1 MNARTI
7 RRAQERKAAKQA
19 RKAARQ
25 APELITA
32 ASTAPSEASLTGAER
47 STGSVSKREELT
59 SSLNETAAGSSGSAV
74 VLSPGNVAT
83 YSQLVANF
91 FAKWKPVGD
100 EEHRLVQSL
109 ADTEWRLLRIPA
121 LESAIYALGRMEFSS
136 EFAGEPQEA
145 VRHSLIEARVFLTYQ
160 RQLNNL
166 SIQENRLRRQR
177 EKDSSLLQHLQQER
191 FGRASQVEEI
201 GFEFSTEP
209 ACDANN
215 TSPLS
220 EVAGDCLLTESLRE
234 HAACAEQSGFDER
247 QSRFHPVRGLS
258 HRELL
263 QVAEH

>member
-19 RKAARQ
+19 RKASRQ
-25 APELITA
+25 APELIA
-32 ASTAPSEASLTGAER
+32 AAPPAPSVASLAVAER
-47 STGSVSKREELT
+47 SIGSASELEKST
-59 SSLNETAAGSSGSAV
+59 SSLNKTAAGSSGSAV

-83 YSQLVANF
+83 YSQLVASF

-121 LESAIYALGRMEFSS
+121 LESAIYAIGRMEFSS
-136 EFAGEPQEA
+136 EFAGEPDEA

-177 EKDSSLLQHLQQER
+177 EKDHSWLQRLQQER
-191 FGRASQVEEI
+191 FGRPSQVEEI

-209 ACDANN
+209 ACDSNN
-215 TSPLS
+215 KSPVAEL
-220 EVAGDCLLTESLRE
+220 AGDCLLTESLRE
-234 HAACAEQSGFDER
+234 HAARTEQSGLDER

-258 HRELL
+258 HGELL